1 MNPDDPRNPKKA
13 RRHDE
18 EPSDIGRSLPP
29 TTDPSLPGNPSSPTS
44 PRHPMSYKDSLLG
57 ESRDKPSQGDTLA
70 AKSMDRTIILKLLGR
85 RIGYETLKTKIHD
98 LWKPASEIKLMDIEN
113 GYFLA
118 TFRSH
123 NDFLTVLADGP
134 WTIFRHYLIVEPWS
148 PDFSPSQPF
157 PSKVVAWIRLPGL
170 PATLYKRSLIEEI
183 GNCIGHVVRID
194 YQTES
199 GCRGRFA
206 GMAIRVDLNKPLVS
220 KLLVNG
226 KLQVIEYESLPII
239 CFNCGKYGHS
249 SEVCAAQATT
259 HGQSA
264 SPPPIPSPPHAAS
277 SAAFVPGG
285 SRFNPL
291 CTEEEEEMVTGVVPA
306 ASQADIS
313 RPRNPRVVNK
323 GKQVVAAKQLCA
335 VSVRKPLSTS
345 LIDFPIMP
353 RSTLKANSSRG
364 SQASNPVTILD
375 KSRHSA
381 IVLSENSDPN
391 LPLAAVSRSHPTS
404 SSNIHTSGDPPDV
417 EMALLPRMDRGDASH
432 EPIPPVGM
440 QNASHEDAMLD

>member
-18 EPSDIGRSLPP
+18 EPPDIGRSLPP

-57 ESRDKPSQGDTLA
+57 ESRDKPSQGDSFVEDDDIEILDGEVTRSIVDGMISIQFSERIQALA

-85 RIGYETLKTKIHD
+85 RIGYETLKMKIHD

-134 WTIFRHYLIVEPWS
+134 WTIFGHYLTVEPWS

-170 PATLYKRSLIEEI
+170 SATLYKRSLIEEI
-183 GNCIGHVVRID
+183 VKCVR
-194 YQTES
+194 
-199 GCRGRFA
+199 
-206 GMAIRVDLNKPLVS
+206 L
-220 KLLVNG
+220 KLLPMVN
-226 KLQVIEYESLPII
+226 QLPL
-239 CFNCGKYGHS
+239 H
-249 SEVCAAQATT
+249 
-259 HGQSA
+259 
-264 SPPPIPSPPHAAS
+264 PPHAAT
-277 SAAFVPGG
+277 SAAFGPWMLVEKRQRRPARKPHNTDTQQQVEVPGG

-291 CTEEEEEMVTGVVPA
+291 STEEEEAVVTGGVPA

-323 GKQVVAAKQLCA
+323 GKQVVAAKQLRA

-345 LIDFPIMP
+345 LSDFPIMP
-353 RSTLKANSSRG
+353 RSSLKATNSRG
-364 SQASNPVTILD
+364 SRASNPVTILD

-381 IVLSENSDPN
+381 IMLSENSDPN
-391 LPLAAVSRSHPTS
+391 LPLAAVSRSHPAS

-417 EMALLPRMDRGDASH
+417 EMALLPRMDWGDASH
-432 EPIPPVGM
+432 EPIPPVGV
-440 QNASHEDAMLD
+440 QNASHADAMLD

>member
-1 MNPDDPRNPKKA
+1 MMTPDDSRNPKKA

-18 EPSDIGRSLPP
+18 EPSNIGRSLPS
-29 TTDPSLPGNPSSPTS
+29 TTNPSLPSHPLSPTS
-44 PRHPMSYKDSLLG
+44 QRQPMSYKDSLLG
-57 ESRDKPSQGDTLA
+57 ESKDKPSQGDSFVEDDDIEILDGEVTRSVVDGMISIQFSKRIQALA

-134 WTIFRHYLIVEPWS
+134 WTIFGHYLTVEPWL

-183 GNCIGHVVRID
+183 
-194 YQTES
+194 
-199 GCRGRFA
+199 
-206 GMAIRVDLNKPLVS
+206 VS
-220 KLLVNG
+220 
-226 KLQVIEYESLPII
+226 
-239 CFNCGKYGHS
+239 
-249 SEVCAAQATT
+249 T
-259 HGQSA
+259 
-264 SPPPIPSPPHAAS
+264 PPVPSPPHDAA
-277 SAAFVPGG
+277 SAAFGPWMLVEKRQRCPARKPHNNDTQQQVEVPGG

-291 CTEEEEEMVTGVVPA
+291 RTKEEEAVETGVAPA
-306 ASQADIS
+306 ADQADIS
-313 RPRNPRVVNK
+313 RPRNPRIVNK
-323 GKQVVAAKQLCA
+323 GKQVVAAKQLRA

-345 LIDFPIMP
+345 LTDFPIIP
-353 RSTLKANSSRG
+353 RSSFKANSSRG
-364 SQASNPVTILD
+364 TRASNPVTILD
-375 KSRHSA
+375 KNRHSA

-391 LPLAAVSRSHPTS
+391 LPLVAVSRSHPAS

-417 EMALLPRMDRGDASH
+417 DMVLSPRMDRGDASH
-432 EPIPPVGM
+432 ESIPPVGV
-440 QNASHEDAMLD
+440 QNASHEAAMLD